1 MVSLSALI
9 DPIHTPDRLVAI
21 ARSLED
27 WGFSAF
33 WYPDEK
39 FYRDCYIGLSLVA
52 ISTRQLRLGPCITDP
67 YSRHPILT
75 AVAIGT
81 LAELAPGRV
90 WLGIG
95 PGGRGLPEIGVTQ
108 ARPAVAIREAVEII
122 RGLLSG
128 QSVDYHGEI
137 LSLKDRPLDFQ
148 APPDIKI
155 LIGTG
160 HGRYVQQLAGEIADA
175 VMLANYARPEIIQ
188 KSLKWVEKGAAKA
201 GKQLADRYLI
211 SRVDVAV
218 HEDGALARA
227 AVAPKILSALRASYP
242 DLSYLEDLPELQIS
256 SRLLEVL
263 EKKDYRSRM
272 YYANPEN
279 SAPLIPEALSR
290 YLAVAGTPGEVVDQL
305 SAIQEM
311 NLFQEIAIRPV
322 PCSGQDILAT
332 LSLFQKSVAPHIK
345 SSRRR

>member
-1 MVSLSALI
+1 MLVCLSALI
-9 DPIHTPDRLVAI
+9 DPIHPPSRLIEV
-21 ARSLED
+21 ARSLEE

-39 FYRDCYIGLSLVA
+39 YYRDCYIGLSLVA
-52 ISTRQLRLGPCITDP
+52 MNTSRLRLGPCITDP

-95 PGGRGLPEIGVTQ
+95 SGGRGLSEIGVTPS
-108 ARPAVAIREAVEII
+108 RPAVAIREAIEII

-128 QSVDYHGEI
+128 HNVDYHGEI
-137 LSLKDRPLDFQ
+137 LSLKDRSLDFQ
-148 APPDIKI
+148 APSDVKI
-155 LIGTG
+155 MIGTG

-175 VMLANYARPEIIQ
+175 IMLANYAKPETMQ
-188 KSLKWVEKGAAKA
+188 KSLEWVDKGATKA
-201 GKQLADRYLI
+201 GKLLADRYLI

-218 HEDGALARA
+218 NEDGALARA

-242 DLSYLEDLPELQIS
+242 DLNYLEDLPEFHLS

-263 EKKDYRSRM
+263 KKKDYRSRM
-272 YYANPEN
+272 YYANPAN
-279 SAPLIPEALSR
+279 SAPLIPAALIQN
-290 YLAVAGTPGEVVDQL
+290 LAIAGTPAEVRDQL
-305 SAIQEM
+305 SAIKDM

-322 PCSGQDILAT
+322 LCPNQEILGM
-332 LSLFQKSVAPHIK
+332 LSLFQKTIAPNLMNN
-345 SSRRR
+345 R

>member
-1 MVSLSALI
+1 MVCLSALI
-9 DPIHTPDRLVAI
+9 DPIHPPARLIEI
-21 ARSLED
+21 ARSLEE

-39 FYRDCYIGLSLVA
+39 YYRDCYIGLSLVA
-52 ISTRQLRLGPCITDP
+52 MNTHQLRLGPCITDP

-95 PGGRGLPEIGVTQ
+95 AGGRGLPEIGVTPS
-108 ARPAVAIREAVEII
+108 RPAVAIREAVEII

-128 QSVDYHGEI
+128 HNVDYQGEI

-148 APPDIKI
+148 APSDVKI
-155 LIGTG
+155 MIGTG
-160 HGRYVQQLAGEIADA
+160 HGRYVQQLSGEIADA
-175 VMLANYARPEIIQ
+175 IMLANYARPETMQ
-188 KSLKWVEKGAAKA
+188 KSLQWIDKGATKA
-201 GKQLADRYLI
+201 GKLLADRYLI
-211 SRVDVAV
+211 SRVDVAI

-242 DLSYLEDLPELQIS
+242 DLNYLEDLPEFQLS

-263 EKKDYRSRM
+263 KKKDYRSRM
-272 YYANPEN
+272 YYADPAN
-279 SAPLIPEALSR
+279 SAPLIPSMLTRS
-290 YLAVAGTPGEVVDQL
+290 LAVAGTPVEVADQL
-305 SAIQEM
+305 SIIKDM

-322 PCSGQDILAT
+322 PCPDQDVLGM
-332 LSLFQKSVAPHIK
+332 LSLFQKAVAPNLTNN
-345 SSRRR
+345 S